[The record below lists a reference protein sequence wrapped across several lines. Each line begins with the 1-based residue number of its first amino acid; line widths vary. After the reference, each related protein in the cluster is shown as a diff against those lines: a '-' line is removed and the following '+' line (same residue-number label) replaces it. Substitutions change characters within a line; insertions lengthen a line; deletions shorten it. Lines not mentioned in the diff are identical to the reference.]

1 METEKPQQTSQ
12 QVSQSQKAP
21 ESKQNN
27 QYFGPK
33 VDTVPQPAPMPI
45 EEEKLAIVVIA
56 PLVSLTDATG
66 TVQLNLY
73 PSGVFSAHLR
83 DGRNISGRF
92 ILIDDVLTFI
102 SNDNVRMP
110 VADDGSL
117 NFIVWEETYS
127 FILPADIIATLRA
140 ILN

>member
-1 METEKPQQTSQ
+1 
-12 QVSQSQKAP
+12 
-21 ESKQNN
+21 
-27 QYFGPK
+27 
-33 VDTVPQPAPMPI
+33 MPI
-45 EEEKLAIVVIA
+45 EEEKPAIVVIA

-83 DGRNISGRF
+83 DGRNVSGRF
-92 ILIDDVLTFI
+92 ILIDDVLTLI

-117 NFIVWEETYS
+117 NFIVGEETYS
-127 FILPADIIATLRA
+127 FIFPADIIATLRA
-140 ILN
+140 ILK